1 MNLVLFLSKT
11 IVVSAV
17 LYSYYWGFLR
27 NEKFHH
33 YNRFYLLSIPIL
45 SILIPL
51 MKIPLPNFFSQGDG
65 NGVQILRVVS
75 GNWEEAVVLTAQKSW
90 FSTWFSWQNIAW
102 GIYTTIGLILLG
114 GIFKSVFD
122 VVQLARKYDYQ
133 KINEIKFYETTE
145 PSTPFSFLNHIFWN
159 RQINIDSKAGSQIFR
174 HELYHVKQK
183 HSTDILFMELVGTLF
198 WFNPFFHLVKK
209 EIKTVHEFLADQY
222 AAAET
227 NKYDYAELLAW
238 QSYNQKQINLINPFF
253 HNQIKRR
260 IAMITQ
266 LKNSRFGYI
275 SRLMALPLMFLLFC
289 AFGLKLK
296 NMKTNPLPTNKPITV
311 IIDPGHGGDFEGGQG
326 IDGASEKELNL
337 AISKQ
342 IQKLSKEYNVNVI
355 LTRDKDETVGNASS
369 LKEDLQ
375 NRVKIADGSNPDM
388 FISIHANSDVA
399 DPAKN
404 GFEIYV
410 SAKNAFFQQSKILGS
425 ALTNAIKNTYSISPD
440 LKQRDEGILVLKETK
455 TPAVMVECGYISNKE
470 DLAFISDPKNQEKIA
485 RDILEG
491 VVKYASS
498 NLENTNKI
506 ESTKQS
512 IDTSGYTKISGNKI
526 NSVEISNS
534 AVVIKYK
541 DNTSTEIKREGYFTD
556 SKPTVIDK
564 NEIDE
569 VTYNDHVFYLTKK
582 DGSTLI
588 TILSKKPTN
597 DISTNS
603 NNAKAIFTK
612 VEIEAEYPGG
622 QAGWIKYLNTNFKYP
637 DEAINKEIQGTVVS
651 KFIIDTN
658 GVVSNI
664 QIIKSANKILDDE
677 TISVIKNSGHWIPA
691 VQNGRKVISY
701 KIQPLV
707 YKLDK

>member
-11 IVVSAV
+11 IIVSSV
-17 LYSYYWGFLR
+17 LFSYYWGFLR

-90 FSTWFSWQNIAW
+90 FSTWLSWQNIAW
-102 GIYTTIGLILLG
+102 GIYTIIGLILLV
-114 GIFKSVFD
+114 GILKSVFY

-159 RQINIDSKAGSQIFR
+159 QQINIDSKAGSQIFR

-183 HSTDILFMELVGTLF
+183 HSTDILFMELVCTLF
-198 WFNPFFHLVKK
+198 WFNPFFHLIKK

-260 IAMITQ
+260 IVMITQ

-289 AFGLKLK
+289 AFGLKLRS
-296 NMKTNPLPTNKPITV
+296 MKINPLPTNNPITV
-311 IIDPGHGGDFEGGQG
+311 IIDPGHGGNFEGSKG

-337 AISKQ
+337 AISKE

-375 NRVKIADGSNPDM
+375 NRVKIADGSNADM

-399 DPAKN
+399 NPTKN

-425 ALTNAIKNTYSISPD
+425 ALTNAINNTYSISPD

-455 TPAVMVECGYISNKE
+455 TPAVMIECGYISNKE
-470 DLAFISDPKNQEKIA
+470 DLAFISNPQNQEKIA

-491 VVKYASS
+491 VVKFATIKSAS
-498 NLENTNKI
+498 L
-506 ESTKQS
+506 
-512 IDTSGYTKISGNKI
+512 I
-526 NSVEISNS
+526 NSKDTVPVKKEYKTSNDF
-534 AVVIKYK
+534 AI
-541 DNTSTEIKREGYFTD
+541 TD
-556 SKPTVIDK
+556 V
-564 NEIDE
+564 
-569 VTYNDHVFYLTKK
+569 HLTKDTQTENLPK
-582 DGSTLI
+582 TQNSSSGILMVVSDVHLSGPNENGSSSD
-588 TILSKKPTN
+588 TIINGSNPT
-597 DISTNS
+597 
-603 NNAKAIFTK
+603 AVFTK

-622 QAGWIKYLNTNFKYP
+622 EAGWIKYLNTNFKYP
-637 DEAINKEIQGTVVS
+637 EEAIKKEIQGTVVS

-658 GVVSNI
+658 GVISNI

-677 TISVIKNSGHWIPA
+677 TINVIKNSGQWIPA
-691 VQNGRKVISY
+691 IQNGRKVVSY